1 MFLINGL
8 IILAIILITPKR
20 IGEWFNNLA
29 VSLKNLGFLGMVLI
43 SLCVGGYP
51 YPGRDC
57 ADAPVASS
65 HPPMFGFSAC
75 MTMIGFAYG
84 LWFGIFLGSI
94 ASLIG
99 AAAAWFSIRVGVIAR
114 VYLTSSASSS
124 TGCASLGQARTSSGR
139 RSAA

>member
-1 MFLINGL
+1 VFLINGL

-20 IGEWFNNLA
+20 IGQWFNNLA
-29 VSLKNLGFLGMVLI
+29 VSLKDLGFLGMVLI
-43 SLCVGGYP
+43 SLCVGE

-84 LWFGIFLGSI
+84 LWFGVFLGSI

-99 AAAAWFSIRVGVIAR
+99 AAAAWFSIRVGDIGR
-114 VYLTSSASSS
+114 GNLTSSASSS